1 MLSSIKHINFEIAV
15 RIGGK
20 IDAGCM
26 WEGRIVPPC
35 SCNFVFPTL
44 RFCLFVSSL
53 LFFCFFLQFHFS
65 AQKSSVRPS
74 VRSCCAVD
82 LLLFSPFLK
91 MINAA
96 FNSEFWLNFKK
107 VIIGGPR
114 KKQAIRHCGEI
125 VANCNSSKFV
135 HRWKTWLGTACLNNF
150 RIGLVGVQR
159 CHLYTVAHFTLLFLI

>member
-1 MLSSIKHINFEIAV
+1 MNNSLGKSVREGVCLLSSIKHINFEIV
-15 RIGGK
+15 VGIGGK

-53 LFFCFFLQFHFS
+53 LFFCSFLHSSFNSIFRL
-65 AQKSSVRPS
+65 KSRPS

-107 VIIGGPR
+107 VIIGGR
-114 KKQAIRHCGEI
+114 ERWKEQAIRQCGTT
-125 VANCNSSKFV
+125 AASSPK
-135 HRWKTWLGTACLNNF
+135 L
-150 RIGLVGVQR
+150 
-159 CHLYTVAHFTLLFLI
+159 